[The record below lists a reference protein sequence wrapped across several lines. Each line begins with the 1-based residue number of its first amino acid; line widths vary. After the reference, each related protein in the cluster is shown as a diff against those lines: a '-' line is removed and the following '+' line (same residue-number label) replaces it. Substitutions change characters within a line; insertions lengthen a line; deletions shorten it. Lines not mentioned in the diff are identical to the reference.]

1 MDPLPFPCLA
11 LYEGANTP
19 KPTFFDIF
27 EEAMIECAI
36 DSLTNNKK
44 KLWSTP
50 QGWILVRDAA
60 AAATF
65 LQNPRDSGDKIH
77 LPHLPEDLP
86 SKSTCVL
93 SGKPTIPGCVA
104 LLVEPF
110 ATVIWY
116 LHVGEEDGEWTR
128 HEYDIGTQRL
138 DPPIDGEDHEKV
150 PICSIAA
157 CRGKFYFNGGL
168 SDIGVLEFSPS
179 AAAASP
185 VFSSLELA
193 GEFEV
198 VYRAKVFL
206 VESGEDLYMVM
217 LVYHSFRCDKTD
229 YETRVYR
236 MDFSEQPPR
245 WRAAGD
251 LAGGAFLLSPWY
263 FGATCSAA
271 ELGLHEDCVYAFVP
285 GDDEVPTCLKMS
297 SVKDGWD
304 DFVDVPAAHRA
315 LWMPTDS

>member
-1 MDPLPFPCLA
+1 MPVFSSLELA
-11 LYEGANTP
+11 GEFEDVYRAKVFLVESGEELYMVMLNPE
-19 KPTFFDIF
+19 
-27 EEAMIECAI
+27 
-36 DSLTNNKK
+36 DSKHK
-44 KLWSTP
+44 V
-50 QGWILVRDAA
+50 Q
-60 AAATF
+60 
-65 LQNPRDSGDKIH
+65 

-93 SGKPTIPGCVA
+93 SGNPTIPGCVA

-116 LHVGEEDGEWTR
+116 IHVGDDHNEWVK
-128 HEYDIGTQRL
+128 HEYDIGTQVL
-138 DPPIDGEDHEKV
+138 DPPLDGKDHEKV

-157 CRGKFYFNGGL
+157 CQGKFYFNGRL
-168 SDIGVLEFSPS
+168 SDIGVLELSPS
-179 AAAASP
+179 ATP

-206 VESGEDLYMVM
+206 VESGEELYMVM
-217 LVYHSFRCDKTD
+217 LVYRGFHYDETD

-245 WRAAGD
+245 WRKAGD
-251 LAGGAFLLSPWY
+251 LAGGAFLLAPWY
-263 FGATCSAA
+263 FGATCSAG
-271 ELGLHEDCVYAFVP
+271 ELGLCEDCVYAFVP
-285 GDDEVPTCLKMS
+285 GDDEVSTCLKMS

-315 LWMPTDS
+315 LWILPTNP